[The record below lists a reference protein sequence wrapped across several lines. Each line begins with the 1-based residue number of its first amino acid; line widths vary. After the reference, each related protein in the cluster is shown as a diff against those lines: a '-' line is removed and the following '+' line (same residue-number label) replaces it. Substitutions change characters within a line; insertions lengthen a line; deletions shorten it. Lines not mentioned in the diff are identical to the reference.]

1 MSYNITVKEKG
12 NHIRVEVTG
21 KRIPGKEVED
31 AGIIWSQVSEICRT
45 KNIDKIL
52 LVSKVTGPLSFLASF
67 NIAATPKDYGWSHR
81 LRLAA
86 VILDEEARKGYLF
99 SETVGVNRGYIVKI
113 FDNEQDAKTWLFEA

>member
-1 MSYNITVKEKG
+1 MSYNITIKEKG

-52 LVSKVTGPLSFLASF
+52 LVSKVTGPLSFFASF
-67 NIAATPKDYGWSHR
+67 NIAATPKDYGWSNR
-81 LRLAA
+81 FTLAA
-86 VILDEEARKGYLF
+86 VIFDEKARKGYLF
-99 SETVGVNRGYIVKI
+99 SETVADNRMFVLKI